1 VADHKQDGIFSSVVE
16 FLLGLSAM
24 FNVAFIFIWIIGVK
38 ISKTQQQELQ
48 EQSDQAFGRQL
59 TKYFENWMYKA

>member
-1 VADHKQDGIFSSVVE
+1 MADHRPCRDFSSVVE

-24 FNVAFIFIWIIGVK
+24 FNVAFIFIWVIGVK
-38 ISKTQQQELQ
+38 ISKAQQKELQ

>member
-1 VADHKQDGIFSSVVE
+1 
-16 FLLGLSAM
+16 M
-24 FNVAFIFIWIIGVK
+24 FNAAFIFIWVIGVK
-38 ISKTQQQELQ
+38 ISKAQQKELQ

>member
-1 VADHKQDGIFSSVVE
+1 MADHRPYWYFSTVVE

-24 FNVAFIFIWIIGVK
+24 FNVAFIFIWVIGVK
-38 ISKTQQQELQ
+38 ISKAQQQELQ

>member
-1 VADHKQDGIFSSVVE
+1 MADHRSCWDFSTVVE

-24 FNVAFIFIWIIGVK
+24 FNAAFIFIWVIGVK
-38 ISKTQQQELQ
+38 ISKAQQKELQ

>member
-1 VADHKQDGIFSSVVE
+1 MADHKQDRIFSSVVE

-24 FNVAFIFIWIIGVK
+24 FNVAFIFIWVIGVK
-38 ISKTQQQELQ
+38 INKAQQKELQ

-59 TKYFENWMYKA
+59 TKYFENWMYNA